1 MKNETLLGHVAER
14 FSGQVENIATESLAF
29 VVNRTPTAK
38 KALVKFLEQAG
49 LSLGESITINTQRA
63 EEDDSQPDMK
73 GINGSGKTVLLVEAK
88 FWAGLTDSQPC
99 KYLKHLAK
107 EAPAMLVFVA
117 PSKRLPTLWAEVLRR
132 CKDDGRKVPA
142 TQDVNPEFLTVKLNE
157 STWLG
162 VVSWRVLL
170 SYILR
175 AVEAEGHTEAAADIK
190 QLMGLCEKQ
199 DDEAFL
205 PLAPEEVRCQLGR
218 RIVQFNSIVN
228 RVTEKLVA
236 EGFGSVKGLKATA
249 AENWYGR
256 YILMSGYGCLIHT
269 NAYYWAEWRETPL
282 WLNIKEAGQK
292 SWDVTTSLRQGLES
306 LEIENPPRVF
316 FDKND
321 DDAPC
326 VPLFIPFGVEQS
338 EAVDSI
344 AGQIKKVISLLPQK
358 GQWL

>member
-14 FSGQVENIATESLAF
+14 FSGQVENIAMESLAF

-38 KALVKFLEQAG
+38 KALLKFLEQAG
-49 LSLGESITINTQRA
+49 ISFGESITINTQRA
-63 EEDDSQPDMK
+63 EEDESQPDMK
-73 GINGSGKTVLLVEAK
+73 GMNGSGKTVLLVEAK

-107 EAPAMLVFVA
+107 DAQSMLVFVA
-117 PSKRLPTLWAEVLRR
+117 PSKRLPTLWAEALRR
-132 CKDDGRKVPA
+132 CKDDGRKVPS
-142 TQDVNPEFLTVKLNE
+142 TQEVNPEFWTVKLNE

-175 AVEAEGHTEAAADIK
+175 AVEAEGHGEAAADIK

-199 DDEAFL
+199 DEETFL
-205 PLAPEEVRCQLGR
+205 PLAPEELSSQLGR
-218 RIVQFNSIVN
+218 RLVQFNSIVN

-236 EGFGSVKGLKATA
+236 DGFGSIKGLKATA

-256 YILMSGYGCLIHT
+256 YIKMSGYGCLIHT
-269 NAYYWAEWRETPL
+269 NAGYWAEWRETPL
-282 WLNIKEAGQK
+282 WLNIKEAGEM
-292 SWDVTTSLRQGLES
+292 SWDVTSSLRRGLES

-321 DDAPC
+321 DDAPN
-326 VPLFIPFGVEQS
+326 VPLFIPFGVEQN
-338 EAVDSI
+338 EAVDAI
-344 AGQIKKVISLLPQK
+344 VRQIKEVIGLLPKK
-358 GQWL
+358 G